1 MKKMAMGAIAI
12 IICIV
17 GVVVVFS
24 QKPVSVKPD
33 FDSETKESNVASDKA
48 DFDGETEES
57 NVTSN
62 KADFDSETKV
72 SNAANEYDI
81 LWTNGYDKLDD
92 LFRNNKETF
101 VSAADLLLAKN
112 SNGLMVSYD
121 LENNSI
127 DDIFIGNKFYSIK
140 DSFTDAEQEILE
152 NCFDIMHSMMLSD
165 TRCLMIDVSERFGG
179 SVIIDF
185 MFRSKL
191 DMDYGISFVENE
203 SGVVGEFSKLED
215 NWYKF
220 IVGLV

>member
-1 MKKMAMGAIAI
+1 MKKIVFGAFAI

-17 GVVVVFS
+17 GVIVVFS
-24 QKPVSVKPD
+24 QKPVSLKPDFNSKTEESNVTSDKAD
-33 FDSETKESNVASDKA
+33 FDSETKESNIS
-48 DFDGETEES
+48 
-57 NVTSN
+57 
-62 KADFDSETKV
+62 
-72 SNAANEYDI
+72 NEYD
-81 LWTNGYDKLDD
+81 LLRANGYDKLDD

-101 VSAADLLLAKN
+101 VSAADLLLSKN
-112 SNGLMVSYD
+112 SNALIVSYN
-121 LENNSI
+121 LENDSI
-127 DDIFIGNKFYSIK
+127 NDIFTDNNEFYPIK
-140 DSFTDAEQEILE
+140 DAFTDAEQEILE
-152 NCFDIMHSMMLSD
+152 NCFAIMHSMMLSD

-203 SGVVGEFSKLED
+203 SDVTGEFSKLED